1 MCKRRENTYFHK
13 VSCISK
19 GDPNT
24 VIVFFLFFQLC
35 SFTASSNFSTPPN
48 RGGFC
53 VQGPQGRN
61 GMPGKNGIP
70 GRDGKNGTPGRDG
83 E

>member
-1 MCKRRENTYFHK
+1 MRRSNPDT
-13 VSCISK
+13 
-19 GDPNT
+19 T
-24 VIVFFLFFQLC
+24 VYIFFFILC
-35 SFTASSNFSTPPN
+35 SFTASRNFSMPPDQ
-48 RGGFC
+48 RSFC

-70 GRDGKNGTPGRDG
+70 GRDGKDGIPGRDG